1 MQALSIPN
9 GKGVITMKEEIE
21 LETYL
26 LGEVVNVKSQE
37 YLQAFFFT
45 HRCVDSSG
53 VVWYKAHTSTEGNTY
68 LWFREAEVSWFEE

>member
-1 MQALSIPN
+1 M
-9 GKGVITMKEEIE
+9 GKGGVVVIEEVE
-21 LETYL
+21 LEEYL

-53 VVWYKAHTSTEGNTY
+53 VVWYKAHTGTERNTY
-68 LWFREAEVSWFEE
+68 LWFKENEVEWD

>member
-1 MQALSIPN
+1 MVQALSIPN
-9 GKGVITMKEEIE
+9 GKGVIVVIEEVE
-21 LETYL
+21 LEVYL

-53 VVWYKAHTSTEGNTY
+53 VVWYKAHTSTDGNTY
-68 LWFREAEVSWFEE
+68 LWFKKDEVEWD

>member
-1 MQALSIPN
+1 MI
-9 GKGVITMKEEIE
+9 EEVE
-21 LETYL
+21 LEAYL

-68 LWFREAEVSWFEE
+68 LWFKEDEVEWD

>member
-1 MQALSIPN
+1 M
-9 GKGVITMKEEIE
+9 GKGGIVVIEEVE
-21 LETYL
+21 LEEYL

-68 LWFREAEVSWFEE
+68 LWFKEDEVEWD

>member
-1 MQALSIPN
+1 M
-9 GKGVITMKEEIE
+9 GKGGIVVIEEVE
-21 LETYL
+21 FEEYL

-68 LWFREAEVSWFEE
+68 LWFKEDEVEWD

>member
-1 MQALSIPN
+1 MI
-9 GKGVITMKEEIE
+9 EEVE
-21 LETYL
+21 LEVYL

-68 LWFREAEVSWFEE
+68 LWFKESEVEWSEG

>member
-1 MQALSIPN
+1 ME
-9 GKGVITMKEEIE
+9 KEEIFVIEEVE
-21 LETYL
+21 LTDYL
-26 LGEVVNVKSQE
+26 LGEVVNVKSQG

-68 LWFREAEVSWFEE
+68 LWFKEDEVEWD